1 MGFLKNLYYLN
12 KFYRGIL
19 FFYLI
24 RKNESTI
31 EREDDEVEDDD
42 DENDEQEVDVD
53 DVRSETMEDP
63 KEEATLDGEDNQG
76 STGEEGPRKLRAR
89 ATANSTDVIR

>member
-1 MGFLKNLYYLN
+1 MY
-12 KFYRGIL
+12 
-19 FFYLI
+19 FYLI

-31 EREDDEVEDDD
+31 EREDDEVEDD

>member
-1 MGFLKNLYYLN
+1 MN

-19 FFYLI
+19 YFYLI

-31 EREDDEVEDDD
+31 EREDDDVEDDDD

-63 KEEATLDGEDNQG
+63 KEEATLDEEDNQG

-89 ATANSTDVIR
+89 ATANSIDVIR